1 MSASLDFYTPNQWFV
16 VIHGLKTQLGGR
28 GFAEVLKEN
37 KKYKIKRSF
46 FEIATPNYKVVQVH
60 KNLEDYLADQKETSE
75 NSNPQK

>member
-1 MSASLDFYTPNQWFV
+1 
-16 VIHGLKTQLGGR
+16 
-28 GFAEVLKEN
+28 LKEN